1 MYLFMFVYEVSG
13 IKEIYRLHIDVNAVF
28 FSPIDDEKFLGS
40 SQAIHGL
47 CFTLSFTAGDRS
59 GFDKP

>member
-28 FSPIDDEKFLGS
+28 FSPIDEKNFW
-40 SQAIHGL
+40 
-47 CFTLSFTAGDRS
+47 DRA
-59 GFDKP
+59 KPFMVSASL